1 MTDTP
6 PYGLTDDEL
15 DELNEYFATNPGPY
29 QFGLDAAHGLLT
41 AVVVAPEPVAASEW
55 LPLLIED
62 EEGFGDADQAN
73 RVLALIVRLYNSVVQ
88 ELEAFTYQ
96 PIYSETDVEE
106 GGTRLSPKG
115 WCEGFAAGI
124 DLRSEIWGTRL
135 ASDPRLIELMDP
147 IIRLSAEEGV
157 LDIDVV
163 EPEEATDDEMLP
175 GEQPLHEPD
184 DVAESESDETSLGT
198 PTETEE
204 SAHPLTHL
212 LEPMSEPD
220 YDAALNAVAAA
231 VADIQQYWRDYRPGH
246 DESFAEAPKLIR
258 RKRGGQWVH

>member
-6 PYGLTDDEL
+6 PYGLTDEEL
-15 DELNEYFATNPGPY
+15 EELNEYFANNPGPY

-62 EEGFGDADQAN
+62 EEGFGDADLAN

-96 PIYSETDVEE
+96 PIYAETDVEE

-135 ASDPRLIELMDP
+135 GSDPRLIELMDP

-157 LDIDVV
+157 LDIDV
-163 EPEEATDDEMLP
+163 EDAEETSDEELLP
-175 GEQPLHEPD
+175 GEQPLHEPPAGE
-184 DVAESESDETSLGT
+184 VAE
-198 PTETEE
+198 TEAQEE
-204 SAHPLTHL
+204 SGAPEHPLTHM

-220 YDAALNAVAAA
+220 YDAALNGVAAA
-231 VADIQQYWRDYRPGH
+231 VADIQQYWRDFRPGQ
-246 DESFAEAPKLIR
+246 DESFADAPKLIR